1 MSSAHIKTN
10 LEENEVQHLIEI
22 RGIGKDYQD
31 GETKVQAIKE
41 MDFFIDDGEFVAIMG
56 QSGSGKSTLLSILG
70 GLNRPSR
77 GNVLLDTLDVYG
89 LTSEQRADL
98 RSEYIGV
105 IFQSF
110 QLIPYLTVLEN
121 VKMPM
126 AITGRKGKEQDK
138 MAREVLEKV
147 GLANKADR
155 LPDQLSGGE
164 QERVAIARA
173 IVNKPPILLAD
184 EPTGSLDSK
193 TADEILNLLKELND
207 EGQTI
212 IMVTHNPGQ
221 TIIMVTHN
229 PDACRD
235 TTRTIQVKDGSCYTH

>member
-1 MSSAHIKTN
+1 MNNLNENTN
-10 LEENEVQHLIEI
+10 PAEQEIQHLIEI

-31 GETKVQAIKE
+31 GETKVEAIKQ
-41 MDFFIDDGEFVAIMG
+41 MDFYIDDGEFVAIMG

-70 GLNRPSR
+70 GLNHPSR
-77 GNVLLDTLDVYG
+77 GKVLLDTLDVYE
-89 LTSEQRADL
+89 LSSEQRADL

-121 VKMPM
+121 VKLPM
-126 AITGRKGKEQDK
+126 AITGRKGKKQDK
-138 MAREVLEKV
+138 MARDVLAKV

-184 EPTGSLDSK
+184 EPTGSLDSN
-193 TADEILNLLKELND
+193 TADEILNLLKELN
-207 EGQTI
+207 EE
-212 IMVTHNPGQ
+212 GQ

-229 PDACRD
+229 PDACKD
-235 TTRTIQVKDGSCYTH
+235 TTRTIHVKDGSCYTN

>member
-1 MSSAHIKTN
+1 MNNITQNPAIDSNA
-10 LEENEVQHLIEI
+10 QHLIEI
-22 RGIGKDYQD
+22 QGIGKDYQE
-31 GETKVQAIKE
+31 GESKVQAIKE
-41 MDFFIDDGEFVAIMG
+41 MTFYIDDGEFVSIMG

-70 GLNRPSR
+70 GLNHPSR
-77 GNVLLDTLDVYG
+77 GRILLDSLDIYK

-121 VKMPM
+121 IKLPM
-126 AITGRKGKEQDK
+126 AITGQKGKNQEK
-138 MAREVLEKV
+138 MARDVLERV

-184 EPTGSLDSK
+184 EPTGSLDST
-193 TADEILNLLKELND
+193 TAEEIMALLKELNR

-212 IMVTHNPGQ
+212 IMVTHNPE
-221 TIIMVTHN
+221 
-229 PDACRD
+229 ACKHSA
-235 TTRTIQVKDGSCYTH
+235 RTIQVKDGSCYEH

>member
-1 MSSAHIKTN
+1 MKEHTMHNSAVEPN
-10 LEENEVQHLIEI
+10 VQHLIEI
-22 RGIGKDYQD
+22 QNIGKDYQN
-31 GETKVQAIKE
+31 GETTVEAIKQ
-41 MDFFIDDGEFVAIMG
+41 MDFFIDDGEFVSIMG
-56 QSGSGKSTLLSILG
+56 QSGSGKSTMLSILG
-70 GLNRPSR
+70 GLNHPTR
-77 GNVLLDTLDVYG
+77 GRVLLDSLDIYK

-121 VKMPM
+121 VKLPM
-126 AITGRKGKEQDK
+126 AITGKKAKEQDK
-138 MAREVLEKV
+138 MARDVLARV
-147 GLANKADR
+147 GLKNKADR

-184 EPTGSLDSK
+184 EPTGNLDSK
-193 TADEILNLLKELND
+193 TAAEIMELLKELNR

-212 IMVTHNPGQ
+212 IMVTHNPE
-221 TIIMVTHN
+221 
-229 PDACRD
+229 ACKH
-235 TTRTIQVKDGSCYTH
+235 TKRTIEVKDGSCYVN

>member
-1 MSSAHIKTN
+1 MKDTIKHNSAV
-10 LEENEVQHLIEI
+10 EPDVQHLIEI
-22 RGIGKDYQD
+22 QNIGKNYQD
-31 GETKVQAIKE
+31 GETTVQAIKQ
-41 MDFFIDDGEFVAIMG
+41 MDFFIDDGEFVSIMG

-70 GLNRPSR
+70 GLNHPTHGRI
-77 GNVLLDTLDVYG
+77 LLDSLDIYK
-89 LTSEQRADL
+89 LSSEQRADL

-121 VKMPM
+121 VKLPM
-126 AITGRKGKEQDK
+126 AITGRKAKEQDK
-138 MAREVLEKV
+138 MARDVLARV
-147 GLANKADR
+147 GLATKADR

-184 EPTGSLDSK
+184 EPTGNLDST
-193 TADEILNLLKELND
+193 TADEIMNLLKELNA

-212 IMVTHNPGQ
+212 IMVTHNPE
-221 TIIMVTHN
+221 
-229 PDACRD
+229 ACKH
-235 TTRTIQVKDGSCYTH
+235 TARTIQVKDGSCSVN

>member
-1 MSSAHIKTN
+1 MTNNTTQNSAVKTN
-10 LEENEVQHLIEI
+10 VKHLIEI
-22 RGIGKDYQD
+22 QNISKDYQE
-31 GETKVQAIKE
+31 GESTVQAIKD
-41 MDFFIDDGEFVAIMG
+41 MSFFIDDGEFVSIMG
-56 QSGSGKSTLLSILG
+56 QSGSGKSTMLSILG
-70 GLNRPSR
+70 GLNHPTR
-77 GNVLLDTLDVYG
+77 GKILLDTLDIYK
-89 LTSEQRADL
+89 LSSEQRADL

-121 VKMPM
+121 VKLPM
-126 AITGRKGKEQDK
+126 AITGRKAREQDK
-138 MAREVLEKV
+138 MARNVLARV

-184 EPTGSLDSK
+184 EPTGSLDTK
-193 TADEILNLLKELND
+193 TADEIMALLKELNS

-212 IMVTHNPGQ
+212 IMVTHNPE
-221 TIIMVTHN
+221 
-229 PDACRD
+229 ACKH
-235 TTRTIQVKDGSCYTH
+235 TSRTIQVKDGSCYEH

>member
-1 MSSAHIKTN
+1 MTMNNQTI
-10 LEENEVQHLIEI
+10 EPDVQHLIEV
-22 RGIGKDYQD
+22 RQVGKDYQS
-31 GETKVQAIKE
+31 GESTVQAIKE
-41 MDFFIDDGEFVAIMG
+41 MSLYIDDGEFVSIMG

-70 GLNRPSR
+70 GLNHPTR
-77 GNVLLDTLDVYG
+77 GRMLLDTLDIYK

-121 VKMPM
+121 VKLPM
-126 AITGRKGKEQDK
+126 AITGKKAKIQDK
-138 MAREVLEKV
+138 MARDVLDRV

-184 EPTGSLDSK
+184 EPTGNLDSK
-193 TADEILNLLKELND
+193 TANEIMTLLKELNK

-212 IMVTHNPGQ
+212 IMVTHNPE
-221 TIIMVTHN
+221 
-229 PDACRD
+229 ACKHSS
-235 TTRTIQVKDGSCYTH
+235 RTIMVKDGFCYEN